1 MSGGSTII
9 GPWPNKAASS
19 TDVELEGFAPQPE
32 QTAVA
37 ADRDDDGEEFAAP
50 RRDWGRMLFAT
61 CLLLLAIAWTGIAG
75 FTHYSALSG
84 RAPSLVDATQF
95 LGTLATPLALM
106 TVVWLAFARTGRREE
121 RRFSRTIDMLKAEEA
136 RLNLVLSEISRRIG
150 ESRSAI
156 SAESQSLMEL
166 GGEAA
171 QRLSQVAEA
180 MRGEVEGITRQSN
193 TLKFSASAARAD
205 MAVLLTDM
213 PKAQLQT
220 RQMVTALQEAGMAA
234 QDQATGLDTVLATL
248 AQRGQ
253 DAEMIASGA
262 AQNLATHIERIES
275 LSDSAVTRLDQA
287 SELIAQAV
295 DTTLARADTALSSA
309 RQDIEAQGVSLLA
322 MVEQSQESMALAGQD
337 ATESIQNRVSEI
349 AEQVAQI
356 VAMFAE
362 QDSASKAI
370 LDTLSRDIGT
380 VEQRFTALGEG
391 GSDAADRASTAVQS
405 LKAHADKL
413 NQSLDAGGKT
423 AGSLIAQAETLL
435 TALDASARELDE
447 TLPAAYARLE
457 KAADNSRKTAEAALP
472 DVLAMREASQLA
484 LEQLR
489 EAGQLVHAQQS
500 GIETMAT
507 SADTMLSTSQ
517 TNAGALLACLDAL
530 EQRTWSLTETAGP
543 KLVESLA
550 KVKEAANAAA
560 EHARMAMADIIPQ
573 TAQSLGDKTRDAL
586 NAALNQQVEEQ
597 MVEIARTAES
607 AVGAAQVA
615 TDRLMRQ
622 MLTIS
627 ETSAALEL
635 RIAEAKEDVERSDDT
650 SFARRVALLIESLNS
665 TAIDVTKI
673 LSNEVTDTAW
683 AAYLRGDRGVFTRR
697 AVKLLDAGE
706 VREIAR
712 FYEEEPEFRDQV
724 NRYIHD
730 FEAMLRN
737 VLATRDGSPL
747 SVTLLSSDAGK
758 LYVALAQAIDR
769 LRN

>member
-9 GPWPNKAASS
+9 GPWPKQAASS
-19 TDVELEGFAPQPE
+19 AETELDGAAPPADPSSVPPE
-32 QTAVA
+32 I
-37 ADRDDDGEEFAAP
+37 DDDGDDYAAP
-50 RRDWGRMLFAT
+50 RRDWGRI
-61 CLLLLAIAWTGIAG
+61 LLASVLLILAAAWTGIAG

-84 RAPSLVDATQF
+84 RAPLLADVTQF
-95 LGTLATPLALM
+95 LTTLAAPLILM
-106 TVVWLAFARTGRREE
+106 TVVWMAFSRTGRSEE
-121 RRFSRTIDMLKAEEA
+121 RRFSRTIDKLKSEEV
-136 RLNLVLSEISRRIG
+136 RLNTVLAEISRRIS
-150 ESRSAI
+150 ESRAAI
-156 SAESQSLMEL
+156 TLESQSLMEL
-166 GGEAA
+166 GGEASE
-171 QRLSQVAEA
+171 RLSQVAEA

-234 QDQATGLDTVLATL
+234 QDQTAALDTMLSSLV
-248 AQRGQ
+248 QRGQ
-253 DAEMIASGA
+253 EADAIATGA
-262 AQNLATHIERIES
+262 AQSLAVNIERIENM
-275 LSDSAVTRLDQA
+275 SDSAVTRLDQA

-322 MVEQSQESMALAGQD
+322 MVEQSQETMAIAGQD
-337 ATESIQNRVSEI
+337 SAQAIQNRVSAI
-349 AEQVAQI
+349 ADQVALI
-356 VAMFAE
+356 TNMFAE
-362 QDSASKAI
+362 QDMTSRTI
-370 LDTLSRDIGT
+370 LDTLSRDIAT
-380 VEQRFTALGEG
+380 IEQRFAALGEG
-391 GSDAADRASTAVQS
+391 GNAAAELASESVKALMVRADQ
-405 LKAHADKL
+405 L
-413 NQSLDAGGKT
+413 NQSLDTGGKT

-489 EAGQLVHAQQS
+489 EAGQIVQTQQS

-507 SADTMLSTSQ
+507 SAETLLSSSQ
-517 TNAGALLACLDAL
+517 THASALLACLDAL

-543 KLVESLA
+543 KLVDALA
-550 KVKEAANAAA
+550 KVKEAATAAA
-560 EHARMAMADIIPQ
+560 DHAQSAMADIIPK

-586 NAALNQQVEEQ
+586 NAALSQQVEEQ
-597 MVEIARTAES
+597 MVEIARTAEN
-607 AVGAAQVA
+607 AVGAAQLA

-706 VREIAR
+706 VREVAR
-712 FYEEEPEFRDQV
+712 FYEEEIEFRDQV

-758 LYVALAQAIDR
+758 LYVALAQAIER
-769 LRN
+769 LRT